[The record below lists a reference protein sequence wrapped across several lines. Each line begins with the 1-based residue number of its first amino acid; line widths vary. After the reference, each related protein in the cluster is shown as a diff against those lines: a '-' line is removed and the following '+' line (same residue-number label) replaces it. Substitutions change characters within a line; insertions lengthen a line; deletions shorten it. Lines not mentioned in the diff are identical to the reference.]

1 MENQL
6 ESFKLQS
13 QGSQGEN
20 DYERQFSK
28 MAKIK
33 HDELVDEYNKKLR
46 EKTHTI

>member
-6 ESFKLQS
+6 ESFKLQ
-13 QGSQGEN
+13 SQGEN